1 MYKLSNI
8 LPTCGMAE
16 DYSKMSNEL
25 YYSELDC
32 MGGGNSQFAK
42 AYLTN
47 IIPSMSA
54 QVVFFVV
61 YKAAPLHE
69 ALKQPN
75 GRETSSFAA

>member
-42 AYLTN
+42 AECAYSTYITH
-47 IIPSMSA
+47 IIPSMLA
-54 QVVFFVV
+54 
-61 YKAAPLHE
+61 
-69 ALKQPN
+69 
-75 GRETSSFAA
+75 

>member
-32 MGGGNSQFAK
+32 MGGGVILNSQK
-42 AYLTN
+42 Q
-47 IIPSMSA
+47 SA
-54 QVVFFVV
+54 HI
-61 YKAAPLHE
+61 API
-69 ALKQPN
+69 
-75 GRETSSFAA
+75 

>member
-32 MGGGNSQFAK
+32 MGGVILNSQK
-42 AYLTN
+42 Q
-47 IIPSMSA
+47 SA
-54 QVVFFVV
+54 HI
-61 YKAAPLHE
+61 API
-69 ALKQPN
+69 
-75 GRETSSFAA
+75 